1 MSGHF
6 IGGKAVGDQQY
17 RRNVL
22 ANGAALRATIQDAG
36 VWNSG
41 GGNRQKIVVMRQQH
55 APLAQGEI
63 QMFLIGRSYEMH
75 IDRHRHI
82 DTSATKSVGNCGIDV
97 FVEMELEGHILSGML
112 QLGTQLGRILF
123 PQRLRKVLGLLHL
136 LIDLLAMSM
145 IVAEGSVDSGQRQ
158 LWMRR
163 DNFIGR
169 APQPLMPNGN
179 ILHAHP
185 RTRDTWL
192 ATAHSRS

>member
-1 MSGHF
+1 
-6 IGGKAVGDQQY
+6 
-17 RRNVL
+17 
-22 ANGAALRATIQDAG
+22 
-36 VWNSG
+36 
-41 GGNRQKIVVMRQQH
+41 
-55 APLAQGEI
+55 
-63 QMFLIGRSYEMH
+63 MFLIGCPNEMD

-82 DTSATKSVGNCGIDV
+82 ETSATKSVGNCGIDV
-97 FVEMELEGHILSGML
+97 LVEMELERHFLSGTL
-112 QLGTQLGRILF
+112 QLGPQLGRVFF
-123 PQRLRKVLGLLHL
+123 PQRFREVVRLFHL

-179 ILHAHP
+179 ILHTNTRPGDP
-185 RTRDTWL
+185 RL